1 VVLPHSGCRGQKT
14 EIVMTPPPTV
24 APPQVNPWKEAAGKI
39 EEDRNEPVGRKASVN
54 IPAELK
60 HYSDRRRFLAIQIAE
75 AREQRYE
82 LPHDYAELI
91 ELIRAQNLIELEP
104 LGDNYILY
112 GVGANASNEPFTHYD
127 GATGENILLLGS
139 TEELKKEQ
147 DRLSELIREP
157 REKIAGLEAELK
169 KLSRRDRSR
178 RVSLQGELENLRK
191 SIKEIEKK
199 KSRLDSFYKDEAKRK
214 LIQKEYRLLSEI
226 AASFDG
232 KTYDLNDAD
241 SRRQL
246 KVRLLSFIRREA
258 FDVMDEIA
266 RAYKEK
272 FDRRL
277 PITSL
282 IRPEQY
288 QRRLGLT
295 NPNATRSQSPP
306 HSTGLAFDI
315 FYFYMNAAEQDYL
328 MSVIAQIETEGRLEA
343 LRENRNHFHI
353 YVFPDGQRPSEEMIA
368 KAAGQSAG
376 SNAAVNKSAVA
387 RSKSTA
393 SKARVAKRNQKKAA
407 PVAQRPNRKRARG
420 SHN

>member
-1 VVLPHSGCRGQKT
+1 VLPYAGCRGQKT
-14 EIVMTPPPTV
+14 ETVMTPPPTV

-39 EEDRNEPVGRKASVN
+39 EEDRNEPVGRKAKVN
-54 IPAELK
+54 VPAELK
-60 HYSDRRRFLAIQIAE
+60 HYSDRRRFLAIQVAE
-75 AREQRYE
+75 TREQRYE

-104 LGDNYILY
+104 LGENYILY
-112 GVGANASNEPFTHYD
+112 GVGANASNEQFTHYD
-127 GATGENILLLGS
+127 SATGENILLLGS
-139 TEELKKEQ
+139 PEELKKEQ
-147 DRLSELIREP
+147 DRLSELIKEP
-157 REKIAGLEAELK
+157 REKIAGIEAELR

-178 RVSLQGELENLRK
+178 RVSLQGEITNLRK
-191 SIKEIEKK
+191 SIKEIEKEK
-199 KSRLDSFYKDEAKRK
+199 TQLASFYKNEEKRK
-214 LIQKEYRLLSEI
+214 LLQKEHRLLSEI
-226 AASFDG
+226 AAGFG
-232 KTYDLNDAD
+232 GMTYDLNDAD

-272 FDRRL
+272 FDRHL

-295 NPNATRSQSPP
+295 NPNATTSQSPP

-315 FYFYMNAAEQDYL
+315 FYFYMDAAEQDYL
-328 MSVIAQIETEGRLEA
+328 MSVIARIESEGRLEA

-368 KAAGQSAG
+368 KAAGQLPDSR
-376 SNAAVNKSAVA
+376 AAVKKSAVA
-387 RSKSTA
+387 RSKSAA
-393 SKARVAKRNQKKAA
+393 SKATTAKRKQKKTA
-407 PVAQRPNRKRARG
+407 PVAQRRKEKRART